1 MAASLDKETL
11 AKHGFWFLVGG
22 YVLLVLGC
30 LAVLA
35 TSVSDSVRK
44 EQDEL
49 KKAEDLVKGVKG
61 DANQTVVDAYKK
73 QDDLVD
79 GKRNEVWGS
88 SSARV
93 GPGATFCSLTGNSPK
108 SRRQRTICG

>member
-49 KKAEDLVKGVKG
+49 KKSEDLVKGVKG

-79 GKRNEVWGS
+79 SKRNEVWGK
-88 SSARV
+88 AW
-93 GPGATFCSLTGNSPK
+93 
-108 SRRQRTICG
+108 RTQEDMMTWPRDLQA